1 MVIGTVDGVVV
12 LERAAHG
19 WKVKHRAL
27 GGCSVSAVT
36 ASDDGTLYAATHG
49 FGAARSDDGG
59 LTWTWVLD
67 GLDHMDLWSARA
79 GKLAGR
85 DVVGV
90 GALPAHLY
98 ISENR
103 GKTWRELPA
112 LRSAPSVGK
121 WCFPP
126 PPRIGHVKD
135 IVFDGDRLLVGI
147 EIGALL
153 VSKDFG
159 ESFTELVVD
168 PDPVECDIHRVLV
181 HPDRPHRLIVA
192 NGIVGVMSSD
202 DDGATWRKNPMPPLR
217 RLSRRH
223 RGSSRRAGYRVPH
236 RGRRLAVALVRDRQS
251 ARQDRAQPRRRQH
264 LAAPARRPAE
274 RPARSVLR
282 AHHRSV
288 AGRFCALMRSIP
300 TASFLRAPTKATIG
314 PSSPRCRRC
323 RRVNSIALWHAT
335 AASWR
340 WTISSS
346 AIPPA
351 NGSPRWPRD
360 AERSKPRLE
369 AEPILSIWPANGKPT
384 WPGKTNAPVDAQSSS
399 TRRRLTRASSTSEFF
414 GKFQSG
420 L

>member
-1 MVIGTVDGVVV
+1 MILLSNGGTNAHRSRAHSDTMVIGTVNGVVL
-12 LERAAHG
+12 LERAAQG
-19 WKVKHRAL
+19 WKIKHRAL

-36 ASDDGTLYAATHG
+36 ASEDGTLYAATHG
-49 FGAARSDDGG
+49 FGAAKSDDGG

-85 DVVGV
+85 DVVCV

-98 ISENR
+98 ISEN

-112 LRSAPSVGK
+112 LRNAPSVGK

-159 ESFTELVVD
+159 ENFTELVVD

-202 DDGATWRKNPMPPLR
+202 DDGATWRKNPMPPHADYPDAIVVHPDAPDTVFLTAGVGWPSHWYEIGKAR
-217 RLSRRH
+217 GKIARSRDGGNTWQRLLGGLPNGQRALFSALTIEAWPGGSALYAVDTDGEVFESIDEGDNWTIIAEVPPVSKGEFYRALARD
-223 RGSSRRAGYRVPH
+223 RGKLAVDDIVVSKTASE
-236 RGRRLAVALVRDRQS
+236 RLAKVV
-251 ARQDRAQPRRRQH
+251 
-264 LAAPARRPAE
+264 ARR
-274 RPARSVLR
+274 
-282 AHHRSV
+282 
-288 AGRFCALMRSIP
+288 
-300 TASFLRAPTKATIG
+300 
-314 PSSPRCRRC
+314 
-323 RRVNSIALWHAT
+323 
-335 AASWR
+335 
-340 WTISSS
+340 
-346 AIPPA
+346 
-351 NGSPRWPRD
+351 
-360 AERSKPRLE
+360 
-369 AEPILSIWPANGKPT
+369 
-384 WPGKTNAPVDAQSSS
+384 
-399 TRRRLTRASSTSEFF
+399 
-414 GKFQSG
+414 
-420 L
+420 

>member
-1 MVIGTVDGVVV
+1 MRNSRRKGNEHVARNGPMILLSNGGTNVHRNRARSDTMVIGTVDGVVL
-12 LERAAHG
+12 LERAAQG
-19 WKVKHRAL
+19 WKIKHRAL

-36 ASDDGTLYAATHG
+36 ASEDGTLYAATHG

-79 GKLAGR
+79 GKLKGR
-85 DVVGV
+85 DVVCV

-98 ISENR
+98 ISEN
-103 GKTWRELPA
+103 GKAWRELPA
-112 LRSAPSVGK
+112 LRNTPSVAK

-202 DDGATWRKNPMPPLR
+202 DDGKTWRKNLMPPHADYPDAIVVHPDAPDTVFLTAGVGWPSHWYEIGKAR
-217 RLSRRH
+217 GKIARSRDGGNTWQRLLGGLPNGQRALFSALTIEAWP
-223 RGSSRRAGYRVPH
+223 GSSALYAADTDGEVFESTDEGDNWTIIAEVPPVSKGEFYRALARD
-236 RGRRLAVALVRDRQS
+236 RGKLAVDDIVVSKTASERLAKVV
-251 ARQDRAQPRRRQH
+251 
-264 LAAPARRPAE
+264 ARR
-274 RPARSVLR
+274 
-282 AHHRSV
+282 
-288 AGRFCALMRSIP
+288 
-300 TASFLRAPTKATIG
+300 
-314 PSSPRCRRC
+314 
-323 RRVNSIALWHAT
+323 
-335 AASWR
+335 
-340 WTISSS
+340 
-346 AIPPA
+346 
-351 NGSPRWPRD
+351 
-360 AERSKPRLE
+360 
-369 AEPILSIWPANGKPT
+369 
-384 WPGKTNAPVDAQSSS
+384 
-399 TRRRLTRASSTSEFF
+399 
-414 GKFQSG
+414 
-420 L
+420 